1 MHFCGI
7 LELVAGTSM
16 QLNEW
21 IKNTGCLKTR
31 RLRNEGAAQLASW
44 WLKDRKEDRRKLDEG
59 TIAERDFLPREKV
72 YFNYIF

>member
-1 MHFCGI
+1 MHFGGI
-7 LELVAGTSM
+7 LELVAGTSI

-31 RLRNEGAAQLASW
+31 RLRNEGTAQLASW
-44 WLKDRKEDRRKLDEG
+44 WLKDRKEDRWTLDEG
-59 TIAERDFLPREKV
+59 TIAKPDFSPREKV